1 MFQINLKRLRERNK
15 WSQVDLAKR
24 LGVSQSTVG
33 MWEAGRNKP
42 TYATLIRIANEF
54 GVSVDA
60 LTGGQ
65 SNSYAPCASL
75 SPEMGALSSET
86 MGYTTRLAL
95 PETQRITMP
104 DDSMLPEIHSGD
116 LLMIR
121 AIQSIEPESLIAF
134 LYKKSLYVRKAFLSQ
149 GSVIATAFAPSVPPI
164 CFPLTGYENDGILL
178 LGEVCELARKYF

>member
-42 TYATLIRIANEF
+42 TYATLLRIANEF

-65 SNSYAPCASL
+65 GIPYASCTSFPT
-75 SPEMGALSSET
+75 ETGYLSSEAAAYSSQ
-86 MGYTTRLAL
+86 MIL

-104 DDSMLPEIHSGD
+104 DDSMLPELHSGD
-116 LLMIR
+116 LLVIR
-121 AIQSIEPESLIAF
+121 AIQQIQPESLIAF
-134 LYKKSLYVRKAFLSQ
+134 LYKKSLYVRKTFLAQ
-149 GSVIATAFAPSVPPI
+149 NTVIATAFAASVPPI
-164 CFPLTGYENDGILL
+164 CFSETEYESEGVVL
-178 LGEVCELARKYF
+178 LGEVCELIRKYF